1 MHVLRNS
8 RRRVKGNRCPD
19 GVDVL
24 LGDIVL
30 AQEGSR
36 TVRAI
41 HFEAVRLTAV
51 LWSQSHVVE
60 YCADVKQLGIKLQPA
75 PFPRE
80 RSKKYTRVEWL
91 NSSGDSVSRTSSVA
105 SRTSL
110 LSGMVTP
117 EIEIASVVFFVPMD
131 ICESP
136 FKCGTGSVAKAV

>member
-1 MHVLRNS
+1 MHVLWNS

-41 HFEAVRLTAV
+41 HFEPVRLTAV
-51 LWSQSHVVE
+51 LRSQSHVVE
-60 YCADVKQLGIKLQPA
+60 YCADVKQLGIKLEPA

-80 RSKKYTRVEWL
+80 RSKKLHTSGVVEQQRRLRVTHQFGSFSNKL
-91 NSSGDSVSRTSSVA
+91 TVGD
-105 SRTSL
+105 
-110 LSGMVTP
+110 GHP
-117 EIEIASVVFFVPMD
+117 
-131 ICESP
+131 
-136 FKCGTGSVAKAV
+136 

>member
-1 MHVLRNS
+1 MHVLRDS

-60 YCADVKQLGIKLQPA
+60 DCADVKQFGIELQSA
-75 PFPRE
+75 PFSRK
-80 RSKKYTRVEWL
+80 RSKKIHTRGEVEQQRRL
-91 NSSGDSVSRTSSVA
+91 RFTPQFATCSNSLT
-105 SRTSL
+105 
-110 LSGMVTP
+110 
-117 EIEIASVVFFVPMD
+117 FW
-131 ICESP
+131 
-136 FKCGTGSVAKAV
+136 